1 MKTGLSH
8 GRNDKNSISSI
19 EKAFFKIELRR
30 WDKNMVQVRHE
41 MVQVRHE
48 MAQVRYVSGAG
59 AIFFVLNCATN
70 YLQIADNQMFIF

>member
-1 MKTGLSH
+1 MKPGPFSWTERQNHDPIYVIPPFLWTE
-8 GRNDKNSISSI
+8 RKMTISSI

-59 AIFFVLNCATN
+59 AIFSC
-70 YLQIADNQMFIF
+70 

>member
-8 GRNDKNSISSI
+8 GRKDKIPISSI
-19 EKAFFKIELRR
+19 EKAFFKIELRM

-41 MVQVRHE
+41 TAQVRHE

-59 AIFFVLNCATN
+59 AIFSC
-70 YLQIADNQMFIF
+70 

>member
-8 GRNDKNSISSI
+8 GRNDKIPISSI

-41 MVQVRHE
+41 MGQVRHDMVQVRHE
-48 MAQVRYVSGAG
+48 MAQVRHEMAQVR
-59 AIFFVLNCATN
+59 FFR
-70 YLQIADNQMFIF
+70 ADLRH

>member
-8 GRNDKNSISSI
+8 GRNDKIAISSI

-41 MVQVRHE
+41 TAQVRHE

-59 AIFFVLNCATN
+59 AIFSC
-70 YLQIADNQMFIF
+70 

>member
-1 MKTGLSH
+1 MDGTTK
-8 GRNDKNSISSI
+8 NDNPIHENRPFPWTNRQNPISSI

-48 MAQVRYVSGAG
+48 MAQVRYVCGAG
-59 AIFFVLNCATN
+59 AIFSC
-70 YLQIADNQMFIF
+70 